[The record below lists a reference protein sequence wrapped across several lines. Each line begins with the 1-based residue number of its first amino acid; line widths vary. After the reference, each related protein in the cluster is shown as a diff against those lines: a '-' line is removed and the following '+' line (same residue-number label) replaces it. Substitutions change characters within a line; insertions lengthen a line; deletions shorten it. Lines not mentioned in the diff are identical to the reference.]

1 MVNEQ
6 DLEFLRGLSIFAG
19 LKDEVVERIGE
30 QAERIDITEDRILF
44 REGEPAK
51 EMLVVLHGH
60 LEVVK
65 ESLSGAEECIATLGP
80 GDVAGEMSLVD
91 IQPRSAAVRALAPAS
106 VVVLSHA
113 DLATVYREDKQS
125 YTLLVLNIAREISLR
140 LRKLDA
146 ALANIMSEIRTV
158 TSTYD
163 SARMTTRRDRG
174 GKDPQ

>member
-1 MVNEQ
+1 MLNEQ
-6 DLEFLRGLSIFAG
+6 DLEFLRGLSVFAG
-19 LKDEVVERIGE
+19 LREDVVTTIGE
-30 QAERIDITEDRILF
+30 HANRIDIADDRILF

-51 EMLVVLHGH
+51 EMLVVLDGL

-65 ESLSGAEECIATLGP
+65 ESITGAEECIATLGP

-91 IQPRSAAVRALAPAS
+91 IQPRSAAVRAIAPAS

-140 LRKLDA
+140 LRKLDSS
-146 ALANIMSEIRTV
+146 LANIMSEIRSV
-158 TSTYD
+158 TSTHH
-163 SARMTTRRDRG
+163 SRMTKRRDG
-174 GKDPQ
+174 DEGK

>member
-1 MVNEQ
+1 MLKDQ
-6 DLEFLRGLSIFAG
+6 DLDFLRGLSVFAG
-19 LKDEVVERIGE
+19 LKEDVVSTIGE
-30 QAERIDITEDRILF
+30 QANRIDIDDDRILF

-51 EMLVVLHGH
+51 EMLVVLDGM

-65 ESLSGAEECIATLGP
+65 ESVTGAEECIATLGP

-91 IQPRSAAVRALAPAS
+91 IQPRSAAVRAIAPAS

-146 ALANIMSEIRTV
+146 ALANIMSEIRSV

-163 SARMTTRRDRG
+163 SRMTQPRDAD
-174 GKDPQ
+174 KSE